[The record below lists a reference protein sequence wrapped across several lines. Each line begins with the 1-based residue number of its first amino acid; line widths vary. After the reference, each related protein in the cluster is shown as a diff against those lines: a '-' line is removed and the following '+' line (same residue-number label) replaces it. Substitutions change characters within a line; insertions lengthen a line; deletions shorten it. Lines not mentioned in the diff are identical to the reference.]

1 MAKKEFK
8 AESKRLLE
16 LMIHSIYTHKEIF
29 LRELLSNA
37 SDAIDKLSYRSLT
50 DEGVGLSRGDFAITV
65 TPDAEKR
72 TLTVSDN
79 GIGMSREE
87 LEENLGVIANSGT
100 FRFRQELN
108 PEKSGDTDVIGQ
120 FGVGFYSAFM
130 VADHITV
137 ISKKYGEEQAYRWE
151 SSGADGY
158 TVDPC
163 EKETVGTDIILHLR
177 DDGDEPDE
185 YSQYL
190 REGTLA
196 RLVKKYSDYIRFPI
210 RMEMTH
216 SRRKEGS
223 PDDKPEFEDVREWE
237 TVNSMV
243 PLWQRKKSD
252 VKREEYDKFYQE
264 RFGDMTPPQ
273 SVVTVSAEGAVTYQ
287 ALLFIPSQAPGLYY
301 TEDYEPGLQLYSSG
315 VMIMD
320 KCADLLPDYLSFVRG
335 VVDSPDLS
343 LNISRE
349 LLQHDRQL
357 KIISANLEKKLRAEL
372 ERMLRDDRAGYEK
385 FWKNFGR
392 QLKVCALNNY
402 GAQKDKLQDLL
413 LFYSSTEK
421 KLVTLGEYVS
431 RMPESQKYIYFAAGE
446 SIEAIDHMPQ
456 TEVLKDSSTEILYFT
471 DKTDEFIADIF
482 RTYQEKEFRSALDDE
497 PETTGEE
504 KKEPDEAAQPAL
516 DFIRETLGAK
526 VDGVKASTRLK
537 THPVCLTCGE
547 GLTFEME
554 KYFTAVQP
562 DLGLKAKRILEVNTN
577 HPAFATLESAR
588 ETDPEK
594 AKKYAEILYQQAC
607 LIAGLPIENPSDYTD
622 LLCSLW

>member
-1 MAKKEFK
+1 
-8 AESKRLLE
+8 
-16 LMIHSIYTHKEIF
+16 MIHSIYTHKEIF

-108 PEKSGDTDVIGQ
+108 PEKAGDTDVIGQ

-196 RLVKKYSDYIRFPI
+196 HLVKKYSDYIRFPI

-357 KIISANLEKKLRAEL
+357 KLISANLEKKLRAEL